1 MDKHLKNIPNDILEK
16 INKIKK
22 RLLEISEVLEG
33 SFAEAGYKTVE
44 EGAIEVHGFDP
55 TKTDDLDAND
65 ADISS
70 LFDYFFGAAIPPDKT
85 HHFLTIMRD
94 LTNFP
99 NRLSLNTLKANS
111 TRSIL
116 SQKNVLIAERYNPF
130 KATSISQ
137 MKRFFESTSRDYK
150 KKADDYSK
158 GFEKYYT
165 GGPEDGVWVDADSK
179 KADAHL
185 RIAIIIDSL
194 KNYLFDDCN
203 LALLTKLVQDAV
215 PFYEIS
221 KDPTD
226 DVHSSVFFQT
236 VLNRGRYPSEQENIG
251 VKNQESE
258 FLGRKIHSVIDRT
271 MRRAFKESH
280 FQWSLVDNSRKSKL
294 ISPEETLSAPINF
307 VIRGR
312 TDNVS
317 STVQERANKLIK
329 NLKSISNNNVSVTFA
344 YNKSKEEPD
353 SFTVIIAATDYSSLF
368 DFMNKTGIL
377 SPRRNIETLKR
388 MKNKEFRRAIQ
399 AEEGLGLITAD
410 HPDSHSISWREQETT
425 KKSNSQNSTNQ
436 KK

>member
-1 MDKHLKNIPNDILEK
+1 M
-16 INKIKK
+16 
-22 RLLEISEVLEG
+22 
-33 SFAEAGYKTVE
+33 
-44 EGAIEVHGFDP
+44 
-55 TKTDDLDAND
+55 
-65 ADISS
+65 
-70 LFDYFFGAAIPPDKT
+70 
-85 HHFLTIMRD
+85 
-94 LTNFP
+94 
-99 NRLSLNTLKANS
+99 
-111 TRSIL
+111 
-116 SQKNVLIAERYNPF
+116 
-130 KATSISQ
+130 
-137 MKRFFESTSRDYK
+137 
-150 KKADDYSK
+150 
-158 GFEKYYT
+158 
-165 GGPEDGVWVDADSK
+165 GVWVDADSK

-258 FLGRKIHSVIDRT
+258 FLGQKIHSVIDRT
-271 MRRAFKESH
+271 MRRAFKEAH

-317 STVQERANKLIK
+317 SAVQERANKLIK